1 MLCSRIISPEFFDK
15 VVMSSDTESKTR
27 KVFLR
32 NDIEITHQQVKVEI
46 KSFREIH
53 LPHSV

>member
-15 VVMSSDTESKTR
+15 VVMSSDTESKMR

-32 NDIEITHQQVKVEI
+32 NDIEMTHQQVKVEI